1 MVCIMEVMLV
11 IFKILE
17 KKKKL
22 CLQIGLE
29 KKKNEMMLLK

>member
-1 MVCIMEVMLV
+1 MVCIMEVTLV

-22 CLQIGLE
+22 RLQIGLE